1 MPENERFPFSRDD
14 AKSCLDRTVIELDY
28 FCHTALQK
36 SAFLLAD
43 SSTVASDP

>member
-1 MPENERFPFSRDD
+1 MPKDQRFPFSDDD
-14 AKSCLDRTVIELDY
+14 AKSCLNRTVTELGY

-43 SSTVASDP
+43 FSTVASDP